1 MVTKELRFPADEKGL
16 KVVAASLVGQVIT
29 YWENDVTT
37 ASGRVTSAT
46 VIRDR
51 YGNPLVEV
59 EMDPV
64 DAPA

>member
-16 KVVAASLVGQVIT
+16 KNVAASLVGKVIT
-29 YWENDVTT
+29 YWLNDVTP

-46 VIRDR
+46 VIRDH
-51 YGNPLVEV
+51 YGSPLVEV

-64 DAPA
+64 DA